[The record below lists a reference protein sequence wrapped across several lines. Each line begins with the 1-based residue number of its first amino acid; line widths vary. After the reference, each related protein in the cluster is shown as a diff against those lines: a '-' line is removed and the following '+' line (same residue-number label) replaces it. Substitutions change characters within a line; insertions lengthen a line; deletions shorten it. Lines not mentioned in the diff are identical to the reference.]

1 MKDGLHRVFKLCR
14 VVATG
19 MLVLA
24 SSTAFADSRHG
35 HVCSNASLKG
45 TFGIYRTGTIQF
57 GAGGLS
63 AVGIPTFD
71 GNGNATVL
79 QSVSRNGDYS
89 FDETGAFTYLA
100 NPDCTGFGY
109 SDDGDKFTRFVVVH
123 GGEGLYMFSE
133 SEGNAVHGVG
143 TKIAGD

>member
-1 MKDGLHRVFKLCR
+1 MASKSLWRLS
-14 VVATG
+14 
-19 MLVLA
+19 A
-24 SSTAFADSRHG
+24 SSGLQRRRALLGLRHG
-35 HVCSNASLKG
+35 PDQRRG
-45 TFGIYRTGTIQF
+45 

-63 AVGIPTFD
+63 AAGIPTFD